1 MDTGS
6 SCKTA
11 HSNSIPE
18 PGHIRRA
25 RADERLGLL
34 ALWECSVRATH
45 TFLAEADI
53 DFYRPLTAE
62 ILRGNALDL
71 WVITD
76 NADRPLGFL
85 GMVGQAVEALFL
97 EPSYRRQG
105 AGRRLIDHA
114 QCLSGGALTVEVN
127 EQNLDAL
134 RFYQALGFQ
143 IVSRSACD
151 PMGRPFPLLHLRRLP
166 PETLQR

>member
-1 MDTGS
+1 MKLLSQTGIS
-6 SCKTA
+6 
-11 HSNSIPE
+11 
-18 PGHIRRA
+18 GHIRRA
-25 RADERLGLL
+25 RADEGLALL
-34 ALWECSVRATH
+34 ALWERSVRATH
-45 TFLAEADI
+45 TFLADADI

-62 ILRGNALDL
+62 ILSGNALDL

-76 NADRPLGFL
+76 HTDRPLGFL
-85 GMVGQAVEALFL
+85 GLVGQSIEALFL

-114 QCLSGGALTVEVN
+114 QQLGGGALTVEVN

-134 RFYQALGFQ
+134 RFYQALGFE

-166 PETLQR
+166 PEPLHR